1 MTQALV
7 DPQLAAF
14 YAANPEILQDP
25 SIIQAEPPPDHHLT
39 SHERAEMELAVAFLV
54 MAYAV
59 SRTLARQSPTTEPA
73 AQAGQAWRHHAPL
86 WARLAVPAIIQAYDE
101 LPIPA
106 GDKQALAEDY
116 AETLG
121 DYLNES
127 SADALAAGYAQQLG
141 RGGPQLS
148 WVRSVTAY
156 GCDAP
161 DTRGIMATLAA
172 GTEAKVAEPITAAA
186 KIAIQKARVVRAD
199 LMGQTE
205 ARTASEAAKAVLWLS
220 GQRDGSIS
228 ASAVAVWRTHH
239 SEHECPICG
248 PMDGV
253 ARELEQPF
261 VMPDGRTLWAACAH
275 PHCQCH
281 AELVERSTLQKDKDG
296 DLYDRDTKG
305 RFADREYRT
314 RNVTRLAYADPEA
327 TTIAQELVEQV
338 VNPFGVDMRTAEQRN
353 PFMTGAPVNPFL
365 AAGNPFRPSTPV
377 ANPFLESENPFLAPE
392 VENSVDAKARGRNRT
407 THHIFLSVKR
417 QGPKPAAKH
426 ETHYLDHGD
435 ISAYYEQPGM
445 AEAFQTPGVPVD
457 FDNINDYFT
466 HNSEEHGRMVIE
478 AIPEDYIWN
487 AMQPQVWDID
497 DDEWHSVI
505 EQALPVWHQALTH
518 VDSITS
524 RLQSP
529 ELKEIYRRAGTRYP
543 LGDANNS
550 AEDKARTAIA
560 SLVLDSNS
568 PDRSLEEAYAD
579 FITWNMPGEVGEDG
593 ESLGF
598 RTAALLG
605 DSDDVDFQA
614 EPPIVYSF
622 DQGFNGDTPELRGT
636 YEVAHVIYHSALGSW
651 GQDAPVGKL
660 SVRELEMEP
669 IESLSGRSPY
679 TQPPP
684 GFGYQGDDFTGDK
697 HPWD

>member
-14 YAANPEILQDP
+14 YAANPEILRDP

-39 SHERAEMELAVAFLV
+39 SRERAEMELAVAFLV
-54 MAYAV
+54 MSYAV

-148 WVRSVTAY
+148 WARSVTAY

-161 DTRGIMATLAA
+161 DTRGIMAMLAA

-186 KIAIQKARVVRAD
+186 RIAIQKARVVRAD

-220 GQRDGSIS
+220 GQRDASIS

-338 VNPFGVDMRTAEQRN
+338 ANPFGVDMRTAEQRN
-353 PFMTGAPVNPFL
+353 PFTTGAPVNPFL
-365 AAGNPFRPSTPV
+365 AAANPFQSSTPV

-392 VENSVDAKARGRNRT
+392 VENPVDAKARGRNRT
-407 THHIFLSVKR
+407 THHIFLGRKR
-417 QGPKPAAKH
+417 EGAAPEPKT
-426 ETHYLDHGD
+426 ETHYLPMQEVDGYFYDMYGELPDNPLDAFDFDDMNDWFTEQHGD
-435 ISAYYEQPGM
+435 EGRTTVSAFP
-445 AEAFQTPGVPVD
+445 TP
-457 FDNINDYFT
+457 
-466 HNSEEHGRMVIE
+466 S
-478 AIPEDYIWN
+478 
-487 AMQPQVWDID
+487 VWDNVYDQVD
-497 DDEWHSVI
+497 DLDNDEWSSVI
-505 EQALPVWHQALTH
+505 GQALPIWHESQSHADSVLAQLTAA
-518 VDSITS
+518 DLS
-524 RLQSP
+524 
-529 ELKEIYRRAGTRYP
+529 EIYGRAGYGYSRHDP
-543 LGDANNS
+543 NKVR
-550 AEDKARTAIA
+550 EAIA
-560 SLVLDSNS
+560 TNIFDNNT
-568 PDRSLEEAYAD
+568 PDRSLQEAYSD
-579 FITWNMPGEVGEDG
+579 YVTWVRPELIGENGLEFSHRLAALMG
-593 ESLGF
+593 ESDWADWA
-598 RTAALLG
+598 T
-605 DSDDVDFQA
+605 
-614 EPPIVYSF
+614 PPAGVMVF
-622 DQGFNGDTPELRGT
+622 DQGFHGDTPELHGT
-636 YEVAHVIYHSALGSW
+636 YQVAHIVYRSALADFGR
-651 GQDAPVGKL
+651 DAPNGKL
-660 SVRELEMEP
+660 SAQELYMEP
-669 IESLSGRSPY
+669 VGEFSPDRDGDE
-679 TQPPP
+679 PPWVN
-684 GFGYQGDDFTGDK
+684 GDK